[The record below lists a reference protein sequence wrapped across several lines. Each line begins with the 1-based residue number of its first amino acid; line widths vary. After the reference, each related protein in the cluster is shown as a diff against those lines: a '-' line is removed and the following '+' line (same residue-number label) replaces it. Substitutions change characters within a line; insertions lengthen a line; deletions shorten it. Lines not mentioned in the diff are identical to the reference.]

1 MPEEVRTPVGY
12 LVPVLQLGRRVRGSS
27 TRYGSLT
34 LLSALMIASL
44 AGTSVASA
52 KADLP
57 DIDIMLVVEVHD
69 TGGWLRMHQ
78 EVLRQPRGSGQALGV
93 IVPTRSDGYQGIT
106 VNAPKFTAQ
115 IFTAGG
121 PQYVKLFVLG
131 KVSGN
136 EALQELT
143 PLERAALDIQAGGV
157 PNRITLTYSL
167 SEITGHLIEM
177 HLSRP

>member
-1 MPEEVRTPVGY
+1 V
-12 LVPVLQLGRRVRGSS
+12 
-27 TRYGSLT
+27 
-34 LLSALMIASL
+34 IASL
-44 AGTSVASA
+44 AGTSVANA

-78 EVLRQPRGSGQALGV
+78 EVLRQPRGSVQALGV
-93 IVPTRSDGYQGIT
+93 ILPTRYDGYRGIT
-106 VNAPKFTAQ
+106 VTAPKFSTQ

-121 PQYVKLFVLG
+121 PQFVKLFVSG

-143 PLERAALDIQAGGV
+143 SLERAALDIQAGGV
-157 PNRITLTYSL
+157 PNRLTLIYSL
-167 SEITGHLIEM
+167 SEITGHLVEM